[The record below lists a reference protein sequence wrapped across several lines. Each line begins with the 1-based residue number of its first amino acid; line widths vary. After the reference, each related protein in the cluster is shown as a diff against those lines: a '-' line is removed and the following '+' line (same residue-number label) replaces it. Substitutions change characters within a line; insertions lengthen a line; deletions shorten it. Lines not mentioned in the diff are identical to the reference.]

1 MNKIKILFYP
11 EGERYLYEMAPIIN
25 EIAKKHKVY
34 LLLKNEEYKLV
45 KNPNPYERD
54 EIIDKVIVLKDNYEN
69 PSELKTIE
77 SIEKLIKKISF
88 FNSERILNSL
98 PIVILLSVFEFIRLI
113 KIKNSANAIYQKLKP
128 NILIVPRDRHIGLS
142 LALIKKMNSM
152 GQFTYL
158 IPWGFVNISFLIA
171 NRVNDKRNQLGIKET
186 SLVQIA
192 Y

>member
-113 KIKNSANAIYQKLKP
+113 RLKILQMQYIKN
-128 NILIVPRDRHIGLS
+128 
-142 LALIKKMNSM
+142 
-152 GQFTYL
+152 
-158 IPWGFVNISFLIA
+158 
-171 NRVNDKRNQLGIKET
+171 
-186 SLVQIA
+186 
-192 Y
+192 